1 MRMRLQKDCSSYE
14 DELSRFG
21 WRQRKLSSRKY
32 SHDSGYDSDDS
43 NCSFVSAHSTK
54 SEPALDQAGSPKSMR
69 SRRSLKWLG
78 TTMKE
83 TAVKSVN
90 YLPGAQC
97 LPLPSRHAEQDLS
110 QEKHETVAPCNFRGL
125 HRRVASAPGEF
136 KAKEEDEGQS
146 PVSIT
151 KTFGSNP
158 PFVRV
163 VVTNKPSDKDVKVV
177 RFVALPVKNLPDDFA
192 RDLINFL
199 TDLLDPSEW
208 PFEFVYDL
216 RELPIPKLH
225 MIVTLAKWGSEAKRR
240 DYFIKRCVG
249 CRIILSPGMMFNFTK
264 ASCVAFFKVCP
275 PTCNTYLMTED
286 SEPGPDTHFF
296 PPPKAVVEMREREA
310 EAKRQGKL
318 KSPQTQSLEQNVP
331 AEAMSSGANPQDS
344 EVQENLVVNPP
355 ASYLSWFAY
364 PVQKICTQRVAPP
377 ECFSFLAAPKRSGK
391 SSNKGADQLDQLSQ
405 TVAAQQ
411 KTIEVLNKRILA
423 LERGDVY

>member
-1 MRMRLQKDCSSYE
+1 
-14 DELSRFG
+14 
-21 WRQRKLSSRKY
+21 
-32 SHDSGYDSDDS
+32 
-43 NCSFVSAHSTK
+43 
-54 SEPALDQAGSPKSMR
+54 
-69 SRRSLKWLG
+69 
-78 TTMKE
+78 
-83 TAVKSVN
+83 
-90 YLPGAQC
+90 
-97 LPLPSRHAEQDLS
+97 
-110 QEKHETVAPCNFRGL
+110 
-125 HRRVASAPGEF
+125 
-136 KAKEEDEGQS
+136 
-146 PVSIT
+146 
-151 KTFGSNP
+151 
-158 PFVRV
+158 
-163 VVTNKPSDKDVKVV
+163 
-177 RFVALPVKNLPDDFA
+177 
-192 RDLINFL
+192 
-199 TDLLDPSEW
+199 
-208 PFEFVYDL
+208 
-216 RELPIPKLH
+216 
-225 MIVTLAKWGSEAKRR
+225 
-240 DYFIKRCVG
+240 
-249 CRIILSPGMMFNFTK
+249 MFNFTK